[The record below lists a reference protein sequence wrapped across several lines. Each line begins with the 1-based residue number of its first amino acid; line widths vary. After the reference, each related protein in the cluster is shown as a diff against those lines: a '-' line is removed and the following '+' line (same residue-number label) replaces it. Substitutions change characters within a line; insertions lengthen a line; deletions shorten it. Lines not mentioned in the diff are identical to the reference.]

1 MTVNPSPHP
10 ADDRLAALA
19 DDEPDARHDSAL
31 TEHVE
36 SCRQCGAVVE
46 DLRALQSALAE
57 LPDLVPSRP
66 LRLLPPA
73 APVDQPRTRW
83 VGTLRRLAAPAL
95 AIGVLLIAVGAVGSL
110 GSLGL
115 GGSAGAAPAS
125 SQQYVSGDL
134 ARPSAAGGVS
144 PSAPQQVPAALGSG
158 ATSPPAVPAFGR
170 GARTPTP
177 SPKDQKNASASP
189 TPAGMGGERAVEPP
203 LAGVSFYGFI
213 LLLGGVLTVAGA
225 LVMILGRRRGAQ
237 SP

>member
-36 SCRQCGAVVE
+36 SCRQCTAVVE

-73 APVDQPRTRW
+73 APLDQPRTRW

-95 AIGVLLIAVGAVGSL
+95 AIGVLLMAVGAL
-110 GSLGL
+110 GTLSSLGL
-115 GGSAGAAPAS
+115 GASAGAAPAS
-125 SQQYVSGDL
+125 SQQYLSEDAG
-134 ARPSAAGGVS
+134 RPSAAASGS
-144 PSAPQQVPAALGSG
+144 PSTARQVPGVLGSS
-158 ATSPPAVPAFGR
+158 ATSPPAEPAFGP

-177 SPKDQKNASASP
+177 SPNDQKNASASP
-189 TPAGMGGERAVEPP
+189 TPAGLGGERAVEPP
-203 LAGVSFYGFI
+203 LAGVSLYPLI
-213 LLLGGVLTVAGA
+213 LLLGAALTVAGA
-225 LVMILGRRRGAQ
+225 LVMILGRRRGAR
-237 SP
+237 SA